1 MCFGTPAF
9 TLRATV
15 ARGTSLRLLCRV
27 SDSPFSEV
35 EVKAFAFTL
44 KSLIESE
51 IVDFGEW

>member
-1 MCFGTPAF
+1 MCFGTPSF

-44 KSLIESE
+44 KPLIESE
-51 IVDFGEW
+51 IVGFGEW